1 MNIMYCGDS
10 NVVDGLI
17 ISILSIVK
25 HIKEELHIYV
35 LTMNFDKYKALSSD
49 NILEL
54 ENEIKKLNKNSFIKI
69 IDVEEYYNKIIPI
82 ANIGTRFTPYCML
95 RLYSDMLDI
104 PDKILYLDCDVV
116 CNNNFSNMYNMDISD
131 YEIAGVLDNYGSHFF
146 RKNIFKKDYINSGVL
161 LLNMKLIR
169 KNKLFERCR
178 ILCHDKKMFMP
189 DQSALNK
196 LAYKKLILPRKYNE
210 QKEMHN
216 DTVFRHYTTTLH
228 FFPKFRTQTIK
239 PWNIEEMH
247 NVLNTYCFDDIIDK
261 YIELKDRMNYE

>member
-54 ENEIKKLNKNSFIKI
+54 ENEIKKINKNSFIKI

-104 PDKILYLDCDVV
+104 PD
-116 CNNNFSNMYNMDISD
+116 
-131 YEIAGVLDNYGSHFF
+131 
-146 RKNIFKKDYINSGVL
+146 
-161 LLNMKLIR
+161 
-169 KNKLFERCR
+169 
-178 ILCHDKKMFMP
+178 
-189 DQSALNK
+189 
-196 LAYKKLILPRKYNE
+196 
-210 QKEMHN
+210 
-216 DTVFRHYTTTLH
+216 
-228 FFPKFRTQTIK
+228 
-239 PWNIEEMH
+239 
-247 NVLNTYCFDDIIDK
+247 
-261 YIELKDRMNYE
+261 